1 MHLMSIKSSTFFFM
15 AGEASGD
22 RHGGLL
28 IDALKQLHPSAHF
41 TGVGGGHMVQA
52 GLSPFLS
59 LEPFEVMGLRDVIF
73 ALPRLSRLFRQVRQK
88 ILELNP
94 NAVVLIDYP
103 GFNLRLAASLRKKG
117 YKGKIFYYIS
127 PTVWAHSPK
136 RVEVLAQYVDHL
148 FTLFPFEKQYYSHTS
163 LPVTYVGHPL
173 AHEVL
178 SHQPKSDWRSAVG
191 IPKEATIL
199 GLFPGSRPGEI
210 ARNLNNQLQ
219 AIERL
224 QQAYPETLLAVSCA
238 SPHLSPLLKKRLGA
252 RKMVL
257 VPGNYSY
264 ELMRES
270 RVALAVSGTV
280 NLELALHKTPTVV
293 VYAIGFIASLYAA
306 FVLRLTLPY
315 FSIVNIL
322 ADRELF
328 PEFIRK
334 GFLLNNAVQ
343 QLEELFTESPQRQK
357 VIEGCRQI
365 ESSLQTGGGAHKA
378 AQVMSEALHV

>member
-1 MHLMSIKSSTFFFM
+1 MSDGAHTFFFM

-22 RHGGLL
+22 RHGGLI
-28 IDALKQLHPSAHF
+28 IDALKQLHPTAQF
-41 TGVGGGHMVQA
+41 TGVGGGHMIQA
-52 GLSPFLS
+52 GLSPLLT
-59 LEPFEVMGLRDVIF
+59 LEPFEVMGLTDVIF
-73 ALPRLSRLFRQVRQK
+73 ALPRLSILFRKVRQE
-88 ILELNP
+88 ILAQNP
-94 NAVVLIDYP
+94 DAVILIDYP

-136 RVEVLAQYVDHL
+136 RVEVLAQHVDHL

-173 AHEVL
+173 AQEVL
-178 SHQPKSDWRSAVG
+178 THQPKSDWRKAVG

-210 ARNLNNQLQ
+210 TRNLKNQLR
-219 AIERL
+219 AIEQL
-224 QQAYPETLLAVSCA
+224 QQTHPETIIAVSCA
-238 SPHLSPLLKKRLGA
+238 SPHLAPLLKKGLGE

-257 VPGNYSY
+257 VPSTYSY
-264 ELMRES
+264 ELMCES

-293 VYAIGFIASLYAA
+293 VYALGFIASVYAHFILKLA
-306 FVLRLTLPY
+306 LPY

-334 GFLLNNAVQ
+334 GFRVNTVVQ

-365 ESSLQTGGGAHKA
+365 ESSLQEGGGAHKA
-378 AQVMSEALHV
+378 AQVMTEALNV

>member
-1 MHLMSIKSSTFFFM
+1 M

-28 IDALKQLHPSAHF
+28 IDALKQLDPSTHF
-41 TGVGGGHMVQA
+41 TGVGGGHMIQA
-52 GLSPFLS
+52 GFSPFLT
-59 LEPFEVMGLRDVIF
+59 LEPFEVMGLWDVVF

-88 ILELNP
+88 ILNLNP
-94 NAVVLIDYP
+94 DAVVLIDYP

-136 RVEVLAQYVDHL
+136 RVEVLAQYADHL
-148 FTLFPFEKQYYSHTS
+148 FTLFPFEKQCYAHTS

-173 AHEVL
+173 AQEVRT
-178 SHQPKSDWRSAVG
+178 HQHKTDWRTDVG
-191 IPKEATIL
+191 IPKEAILL

-210 ARNLNNQLQ
+210 ARNLKNQLQ

-224 QQAYPETLLAVSCA
+224 QQAHPETIVAVSCA
-238 SPHLSPLLKKRLGA
+238 SPHLAPLLEKHLST

-257 VPGNYSY
+257 VPGKYSY

-293 VYAIGFIASLYAA
+293 VYAVGLIASLYAGL
-306 FVLRLTLPY
+306 VLRLTLPY

-322 ADRELF
+322 AGRELF

-334 GFLLNNAVQ
+334 GFHLNKVVQ
-343 QLEELFTESPQRQK
+343 QLKELFLDSPKRQ
-357 VIEGCRQI
+357 VIIEGCRQI
-365 ESSLQTGGGAHKA
+365 EASLQEGGGANKA
-378 AQVMSEALHV
+378 AQMMWEALFV

>member
-1 MHLMSIKSSTFFFM
+1 MSDGTRSTFFFM

-22 RHGGLL
+22 RHGGLI
-28 IDALKQLHPSAHF
+28 IDALKQLHPTAHF

-52 GLSPFLS
+52 GLSPFLT
-59 LEPFEVMGLRDVIF
+59 LEPFEVMGLTDVIF
-73 ALPRLSRLFRQVRQK
+73 ALPRLARLFKKVRQE
-88 ILELNP
+88 ILDQNP
-94 NAVVLIDYP
+94 DAVVLIDYP
-103 GFNLRLAASLRKKG
+103 GFNLRLAAALRKRG

-136 RVEVLAQYVDHL
+136 RVEVLAQHVDHL
-148 FTLFPFEKQYYSHTS
+148 FTLFPFEKQYYAHTS

-173 AHEVL
+173 AQEVL
-178 SHQPKSDWRSAVG
+178 AHQPKSEWRKAVG

-210 ARNLNNQLQ
+210 ARNLKNQLQ

-224 QQAYPETLLAVSCA
+224 QQAYPETLIAVSCA
-238 SPHLSPLLKKRLGA
+238 SPHLAPLLKKGLGT

-264 ELMRES
+264 DLMRES

-293 VYAIGFIASLYAA
+293 VYAVGFIASVYAH
-306 FVLRLTLPY
+306 FILKLSLPY

-334 GFLLNNAVQ
+334 GFHLDKATQ
-343 QLEELFTESPQRQK
+343 ELKGLFAESSQRQK

-365 ESSLQTGGGAHKA
+365 ENSLQSGGGAQAA
-378 AQVMSEALHV
+378 AQVMTEALHV